1 MKPRH
6 ITFML
11 FQDCTDWCK
20 AHGKTIGQLEKAG
33 WTNTYST
40 ASGCKSHFPCKN
52 SKEPPRMG
60 LLFLSAGNKK
70 PVPHCALQ
78 GVPGLKTH

>member
-6 ITFML
+6 ITFMP
-11 FQDCTDWCK
+11 FQDCTGWCK
-20 AHGKTIGQLEKAG
+20 AHGKTIGQLEKAN

-60 LLFLSAGNKK
+60 RLFLSAGNKK
-70 PVPHCALQ
+70 DRNHTALCNAVPA
-78 GVPGLKTH
+78 

>member
-33 WTNTYST
+33 WTNKYST
-40 ASGCKSHFPCKN
+40 AWGFKFNFPLKN
-52 SKEPPRMG
+52 SKEPPGMG
-60 LLFLSAGNKK
+60 GLFLSAGNKNRN
-70 PVPHCALQ
+70 HTALCNAF
-78 GVPGLKTH
+78 PA